1 MCEEE
6 EENKGGNEES
16 WETIF
21 RSPKPRDL
29 TLARPI
35 CGVAQGPAAD
45 LTGVAL
51 LAVDPASPHLRGCT
65 HALSTQRG
73 YLTPSL
79 QTGLVPQ

>member
-35 CGVAQGPAAD
+35 HGVAQGPVAN
-45 LTGVAL
+45 LPGVAL
-51 LAVDPASPHLRGCT
+51 TLPAPLFGVAPT
-65 HALSTQRG
+65 F
-73 YLTPSL
+73 
-79 QTGLVPQ
+79 